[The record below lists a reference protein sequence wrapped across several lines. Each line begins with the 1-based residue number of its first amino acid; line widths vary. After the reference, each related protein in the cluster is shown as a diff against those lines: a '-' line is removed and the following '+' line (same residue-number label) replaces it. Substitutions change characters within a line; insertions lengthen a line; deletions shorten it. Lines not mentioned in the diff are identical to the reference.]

1 MQTVGLR
8 KCHEQK
14 PCTDIDECKG
24 QRNQHDGY
32 QFNPWPVVAF
42 LRTSRDVGQ
51 QGGDQHR
58 QRLKGMKEVADDV
71 VMVPTETV
79 GSRFIFWTVRMLVVV
94 ADVGRKEDETW
105 HTLNDGQK
113 PIRQSIH
120 EFGFPNT
127 KVSVVVLDHA

>member
-1 MQTVGLR
+1 MVTFLCTTGDVSQQRG
-8 KCHEQK
+8 HE
-14 PCTDIDECKG
+14 
-24 QRNQHDGY
+24 
-32 QFNPWPVVAF
+32 
-42 LRTSRDVGQ
+42 
-51 QGGDQHR
+51 HR
-58 QRLKGMKEVADDV
+58 QRLEGMQEVTEDV
-71 VMVPTETV
+71 VVMSTKTV
-79 GSRFIFWTVRMLVVV
+79 GSGFILRAVRVLVVV